1 MGMAGRLFSM
11 ILMAGGVLLGGCATR
26 VSDEAPSAPAESAS
40 SILISSKPAAGST
53 VSAPID
59 ELRLHFNPPAR
70 LDEVTV
76 STPDGQMPM
85 MVHAVGETVDYS
97 IPLPGLAAGTYAVS
111 WRATSAGRSYSG
123 TFGFSVRD

>member
-53 VSAPID
+53 VSASID
-59 ELRLHFNPPAR
+59 ELRLHFDPPAR
-70 LDEVTV
+70 LDEVTI
-76 STPDGQMPM
+76 SSPGGQMPM
-85 MVHAVGETVDYS
+85 MVHAVGEAADYS
-97 IPLPGLAAGTYAVS
+97 IPLPGLDAGTYAVS